1 MSVDT
6 RHTTK
11 LTYDDYV
18 HFPDDGNRHEII
30 DGAHYM
36 SPSPTAA
43 HQDASRHIQ
52 FQLYQAIEERGLG
65 RVYDAPMDLQLSD
78 TDVVQPDLMIVLSEH
93 ADRVSPSRLLGPPDL
108 VVEIL
113 SPATAER
120 DRSLKLKLYEQYR
133 VPEYWIVDLDNHTVT
148 RYRVAGGAAPAGSAT
163 SAEGAPPARSA
174 AGGYEL
180 VERVRD
186 EITYRAEPAGERG
199 KRIEAH
205 IDLQKVWRRIS
216 SHQ

>member
-65 RVYDAPMDLQLSD
+65 RVYNAPVDLQLSD
-78 TDVVQPDLMIVLSEH
+78 TDVLQPDLMIVLSEH

-120 DRSLKLKLYEQYR
+120 DRSLKLKLYELYR
-133 VPEYWIVDLDNHTVT
+133 VPEYWIVDLDNQSVS
-148 RYRVAGGAAPAGSAT
+148 RYRSTAGVGV
-163 SAEGAPPARSA
+163 
-174 AGGYEL
+174 YEL
-180 VERVRD
+180 IERVRD
-186 EITYRAEPAGERG
+186 EITYRAEPAGERAD
-199 KRIEAH
+199 RVEAR